1 MLTIQDLTYRV
12 EGRPLFQGAGVTI
25 HGGERVGLV
34 GRNGSGKSTL
44 LKLIDGE
51 LEPEGGQIRVA
62 GGQRLG
68 RLRQEAPA
76 GPESLID
83 TVLAA
88 DSERAALLAEAET
101 ATEPRRIADIHSR
114 LEDIGAHAAPGRA
127 ARILAGLGF
136 DEAAQQRPCGAF
148 SGGWRMRVALAALLF
163 SQPDILLL
171 DEPTNHLDLEAALW
185 LEGYLKQWPGTLLL
199 VSHDRGLLNSV
210 PHKICHLDQGRLTL
224 YQGGYDRFERTRRER
239 LAHQRAMAEQQEAER
254 KRIQA
259 FVDRFRAQASKARQA
274 QSRLKML
281 SRMEPVAPVI
291 EDKAVRFDF
300 PQPETLPPPLV
311 ALEDAA
317 VGYDPAAP
325 VLTGLNQ
332 RLDPDDRIALL
343 GANGNG
349 KTTLARL
356 LGGRLSAQAGRVH
369 TPAKLRIGYFAQDQA
384 DELDLSA
391 SPLDH
396 MAKALPNAQPTRLR
410 SHLGRFGFGQ
420 DKADLAVGQLS
431 GGEKARLLFALITRD
446 APQLLILDE
455 PTNHLDIEARHAL
468 VEALNAY
475 AGAVVLISHDAN
487 LVDLVADRLWLVADG
502 TVRTWDDDLAA
513 YKRYLLDR
521 GRAQRA
527 QAREEAREEAQ
538 TGDTPPGGAGETTK
552 KARRQDAAAS
562 RAATAELRR
571 KVKDAEKALA
581 DLNAKKAAIETRL
594 ADPEVY
600 TKESPEKLQKM
611 QIALAELDTRIA
623 TAEETWLEA
632 QDALETATST

>member
-1 MLTIQDLTYRV
+1 MLTIEDLTYRI
-12 EGRPLFQGAGVTI
+12 EGRPLFQAAGLSV
-25 HGGERVGLV
+25 HAGERIGLV

-44 LKLIDGE
+44 LRLIAGE
-51 LEPEGGQIRVA
+51 LDPEGGRIRIA
-62 GGQRLG
+62 GGQRVG

-88 DSERAALLAEAET
+88 DRERATLLAEAES
-101 ATEPRRIADIHSR
+101 AQDPQRIAEIHTRLADI
-114 LEDIGAHAAPGRA
+114 EAHAAPGRA

-136 DEAAQQRPCGAF
+136 DEAAQQRPCAAF

-163 SQPDILLL
+163 SRPDILLL

-199 VSHDRGLLNSV
+199 VSHDRELLNSV

-239 LAHQRAMAEQQEAER
+239 LAHQRALAEQQEAER
-254 KRIQA
+254 QRIQA

-281 SRMEPVAPVI
+281 ARMEPMAPVI
-291 EDKAVRFDF
+291 EDKPVRFDF
-300 PQPETLPPPLV
+300 PQPEALPPPLV

-325 VLTGLNQ
+325 VLTKLNQ

-356 LGGRLSAQAGRVH
+356 LAGRLAPLRGRVN
-369 TPAKLRIGYFAQDQA
+369 TPSKLRVGYFAQDQA
-384 DELDLSA
+384 EELDLA
-391 SPLDH
+391 ATPLDH
-396 MAKALPNAQPTRLR
+396 MARALPDAQPTRLR

-420 DKADLAVGQLS
+420 DLAEVAVGKLS

-455 PTNHLDIEARHAL
+455 PTNHLDIEARQAL
-468 VEALNAY
+468 VAALNAY
-475 AGAVVLISHDAN
+475 PGAVVLVSHDSH
-487 LVDLVADRLWLVADG
+487 LVELVADRLWLVAQG
-502 TVRTWDDDLAA
+502 TVQSWDEDLAA

-521 GRAQRA
+521 GRASRA
-527 QAREEAREEAQ
+527 RGSEAEAAESKRAE
-538 TGDTPPGGAGETTK
+538 GGR
-552 KARRQDAAAS
+552 KARRQDAAAD
-562 RAATAELRR
+562 RTATAALRR
-571 KVKDAEKALA
+571 KVREAERQVADLTAKKATIEARLADPDTYATEGADKLQRMQAALA
-581 DLNAKKAAIETRL
+581 DLDA
-594 ADPEVY
+594 
-600 TKESPEKLQKM
+600 
-611 QIALAELDTRIA
+611 RIA
-623 TAEETWLEA
+623 AAEESWLEA
-632 QDALETATST
+632 QEALERETVGTTP